1 VRCKQVR
8 EKLAEYQL
16 GALDDAEAAAI
27 AKHLAKCADCRAEL
41 QALERTAELLAPAEA
56 VSPPHDLWPGVRE
69 RLRPRRAWSWDT
81 LAVHWQPALAG
92 GVALLVIILG
102 LAWMALRPP
111 ATEPS
116 SESLASEYQQQQII
130 AQWEQPLADD
140 AALGM
145 MFASLGNGEEGA
157 RW

>member
-1 VRCKQVR
+1 MPCKQVR

-16 GALDDAEAAAI
+16 GALDDAKAAAL
-27 AKHLAKCADCRAEL
+27 AQHLAECADCRAEL
-41 QALERTAELLAPAEA
+41 EALRRTAELLTPVEVA
-56 VSPPHDLWPGVRE
+56 SPPRDLWPGVRE
-69 RLRPRRAWSWDT
+69 QLRPRRAWGWNA

-92 GVALLVIILG
+92 AAALLLLILG
-102 LAWMALRPP
+102 IAWLALRPP
-111 ATEPS
+111 AIEPS
-116 SESLASEYQQQQII
+116 SELLASEYEQQQII

-145 MFASLGNGEEGA
+145 MFVSLGSAEEGA

>member
-1 VRCKQVR
+1 M
-8 EKLAEYQL
+8 
-16 GALDDAEAAAI
+16 
-27 AKHLAKCADCRAEL
+27 
-41 QALERTAELLAPAEA
+41 
-56 VSPPHDLWPGVRE
+56 
-69 RLRPRRAWSWDT
+69 
-81 LAVHWQPALAG
+81 HWQPALAG